1 MANITI
7 KDLPDRVHKE
17 LKSAARSQGRS
28 LNGYIVSLLEMSV
41 EERCLRQMM
50 RQGRAEFRSFL
61 ESLPA
66 FADSTEMIRDDRDR
80 GHR

>member
-7 KDLPDRVHKE
+7 KDVPDRVHKE

-41 EERCLRQMM
+41 EERSRRQMM
-50 RQGRAEFRSFL
+50 REGRSEFRTFL
-61 ESLPA
+61 KSLPT
-66 FADSTEMIRDDRDR
+66 FVDSTEMIRNERDR

>member
-7 KDLPDRVHKE
+7 KDVPDGIHRE
-17 LKSAARSQGRS
+17 LKSAARSQGKS

-41 EERCLRQMM
+41 DERCRRQMM
-50 RQGRAEFRSFL
+50 REGRAEFRSFL
-61 ESLPA
+61 ASLPA
-66 FADSTEMIRDDRDR
+66 FADSTELIREDRDR